1 MGITPAAYRCYARYS
16 FTEKFNFPTKIMR
29 MDSLWILAV
38 LTTAWTVEAKIYLK
52 EEFADGDAYTDRWIS
67 STHKADGMGAFVL
80 GSGKFFGD
88 VEKDKGLQTSQDAR
102 FYGIST
108 KFESFSNE
116 GSSLVIQ
123 FQVKHEQ
130 NIDCGGG
137 YVKIFGSDLDQKSMH
152 GDTPY
157 HVMFGPDI
165 CGSTKRVHVIFT
177 YKGTNH
183 LVKKEISCKDD
194 AMTHLYTLIVNPD
207 NTYEVRIDGEKA
219 QSGSLEEDW
228 NMLPEKEILDPK
240 ESKPA
245 DWVDQE
251 TIADPEDSK
260 PEDWDVP
267 QHVPDSEASK
277 PADWDDE
284 MDGEW
289 EAPMIDNPEY
299 KGEWKPKEIP
309 NPDYKGAWIHPKIAN
324 PEYAPDPLLYR
335 YEDIGA
341 IGFDLWQVKSGTIF
355 DNILIT
361 DSVEEAEAFAKETFA
376 VTKFAEKKMKDDQD
390 AAERARQAVIDTQK
404 KEDAGEDDDD
414 DAKEDEEDEEEEEV
428 DAAGD
433 EEEAEEAEAEEAEAE
448 EEAEEKEEKTESHDE
463 L

>member
-1 MGITPAAYRCYARYS
+1 MG
-16 FTEKFNFPTKIMR
+16 
-29 MDSLWILAV
+29 DLLWILVV

-80 GSGKFFGD
+80 SSGKFFGD
-88 VEKDKGLQTSQDAR
+88 VEKNKGLQTSQDAR

-289 EAPMIDNPEY
+289 EAP
-299 KGEWKPKEIP
+299 
-309 NPDYKGAWIHPKIAN
+309 KIAN

-404 KEDAGEDDDD
+404 KADAGEDDDD

-448 EEAEEKEEKTESHDE
+448 EKEEKEEKTESHDE
-463 L
+463 EEAEEAEAEEAEAEEAEA